1 MERLDGARFLVAG
14 ASGGLG
20 APIARRLAAGGAA
33 ITLVARDAGRLE
45 ALDVVGERRSFD
57 LRTPESCSAAVEAAA
72 GPDGR
77 LDGVVNAVGVV
88 AFGPVEE
95 LAPDVMEELFLTNT
109 FVPMMLARAAVPRL
123 AEGGVLINISGVVA
137 EKSFPGMAAYAAS
150 KAAVRAFD
158 EGLAAEVRRRKI
170 RVIDARPPHT
180 ETGLADRPIAGTAP
194 RFPTGLEP
202 DAVAERIVRAIIDGE
217 RELPSDAFTP

>member
-20 APIARRLAAGGAA
+20 APIARRLADGGA
-33 ITLVARDAGRLE
+33 IVTLVGRDRDRLDAVE
-45 ALDVVGERRSFD
+45 MTGERLTLD
-57 LRTPESCSAAVEAAA
+57 LRTPEACETAMAAAA
-72 GPDGR
+72 GPDRR

-95 LAPDVMEELFLTNT
+95 LAPDVMEELFLTNA
-109 FVPMMLARAAVPRL
+109 FVPMMLARAALPVL
-123 AEGGVLINISGVVA
+123 AEGSVLVNISGVVA
-137 EKSFPGMAAYAAS
+137 EQSFPRMAAYAAS

-158 EGLAAEVRRRKI
+158 AGLAAEVRRRKI

-194 RFPTGLEP
+194 RFPTGLAPE
-202 DAVAERIVRAIIDGE
+202 AVAERIVRAITDGE
-217 RELPSDAFTP
+217 TDLPSDAFGS